1 MAFDSQRPCLSYKMK
16 HHRENIV
23 HKFGHGCIAI
33 VIVGCA
39 LAAACTQQTKSVGPR
54 FSGRL
59 LFLAGANTNGADLF
73 ELSATSN
80 GSGYNYSPVTAGVFE
95 AAPNPDHTQLLYTT
109 KDELLL
115 RDLRNGAVK
124 SLVKGENF
132 CLAWSPD
139 GDHFSYRQKSP
150 ADDRAPLSES
160 GAQTKLYVSDLD
172 GKSKL
177 IWQDLTATY
186 AAGSPEQSVAL
197 ERAAAASGCPHWIA
211 RDRLLFD
218 RFLGASSKQR
228 GEVLKPNTT
237 TIATLSDPVK
247 LSDTDRTLAVEAVC
261 QAGSDAVLRPHDEPQ
276 PLSMARNLDQM
287 KNLHPAPVPCS
298 GCRFIGFAAQS
309 CVPFFIEDTTSTST
323 ELFYLNPTNWQRQRS
338 AHIGQTFSLNAKM
351 LIKSSARL
359 MIVGDAPASL
369 LLIDTESGEAAPLI
383 AKPSEPAT
391 SDGRL
396 RFPIPVVWIEK

>member
-1 MAFDSQRPCLSYKMK
+1 MK
-16 HHRENIV
+16 RHRKNIV

-33 VIVGCA
+33 LIVGCA
-39 LAAACTQQTKSVGPR
+39 FTVACTQQTKPIGPK

-59 LFLAGANTNGADLF
+59 LFLAGENTNGTDLF

-80 GSGYNYSPVTAGVFE
+80 GSGFNHSLVTTGVFE
-95 AAPNPDHTQLLYTT
+95 AAPNPDQTQLLYTT
-109 KDELLL
+109 KDEILL

-124 SLVKGENF
+124 SVVKGENF

-139 GDHFSYRQKSP
+139 GVHFSYRQKSP
-150 ADDRAPLSES
+150 ADERAPLGES
-160 GAQTKLYVSDLD
+160 GVRTTLYVSDLD

-177 IWQDLTATY
+177 IWQDLTPTY
-186 AAGSPEQSVAL
+186 AASSPGQPAAL

-211 RDRLLFD
+211 RDRLIFD
-218 RFLGASSKQR
+218 RFLGASPKQS

-247 LSDTDRTLAVEAVC
+247 LSDTDRTLAVEAIC
-261 QAGSDAVLRPHDEPQ
+261 QVGSDAVLRPHDEAQ
-276 PLSMARNLDQM
+276 PLYLARNLDQM
-287 KNLHPAPVPCS
+287 KSLHPAPVPCS
-298 GCRFIGFAAQS
+298 GCRFVDFAAQS
-309 CVPFFIEDTTSTST
+309 CVPFFIEDTTSTSS
-323 ELFYLNPTNWQRQRS
+323 ELFYLNPTNWQRQRG

-369 LLIDTESGEAAPLI
+369 LLIDAESGEAVPLL

>member
-1 MAFDSQRPCLSYKMK
+1 MK

-23 HKFGHGCIAI
+23 HKLGHACIAI

-39 LAAACTQQTKSVGPR
+39 LAAACTQQTKSIGPK
-54 FSGRL
+54 FSGHL
-59 LFLAGANTNGADLF
+59 LFLAGENANGADLF
-73 ELSATSN
+73 ELSASSN
-80 GSGYNYSPVTAGVFE
+80 GPGYDYSLVATGVFE
-95 AAPNPDHTQLLYTT
+95 AAPNPDRTQLLYATR
-109 KDELLL
+109 DEILL
-115 RDLRNGAVK
+115 RDLRSGAVK

-150 ADDRAPLSES
+150 AEERAPRGES
-160 GAQTKLYVSDLD
+160 GVRMKLYVSDLD
-172 GKSKL
+172 GKSRL
-177 IWQDLTATY
+177 IWEELTATY
-186 AAGSPEQSVAL
+186 PASSAGQSAAL
-197 ERAAAASGCPHWIA
+197 ERAAAASGCPQWIA

-218 RFLGASSKQR
+218 RFLGASPKQR

-261 QAGSDAVLRPHDEPQ
+261 QAGSDAVLRPHDEAQ
-276 PLSMARNLDQM
+276 PLSVARDLDQM
-287 KNLHPAPVPCS
+287 KSLHTAPVPCS

-309 CVPFFIEDTTSTST
+309 CVPFFIEDATSTSSD
-323 ELFYLNPTNWQRQRS
+323 LFYLNPTNWQRQRG

-369 LLIDTESGEAAPLI
+369 LLIDTESGEATPLV
-383 AKPSEPAT
+383 AKSSETASSGP
-391 SDGRL
+391 RL
-396 RFPIPVVWIEK
+396 MFPIPVVWIEK

>member
-1 MAFDSQRPCLSYKMK
+1 M
-16 HHRENIV
+16 
-23 HKFGHGCIAI
+23 HKFGQGCIAI
-33 VIVGCA
+33 AIVGYA
-39 LAAACTQQTKSVGPR
+39 LTIACTQQTKSIGPK

-59 LFLAGANTNGADLF
+59 LFLAGENTNGADLF
-73 ELSATSN
+73 ELSASSN
-80 GSGYNYSPVTAGVFE
+80 GSGYNYSLVTTGVFE
-95 AAPNPDHTQLLYTT
+95 AAPNPDQTQLLYTT
-109 KDELLL
+109 KDEILL

-150 ADDRAPLSES
+150 ADERAPLSES
-160 GAQTKLYVSDLD
+160 GARTKLYVSDLD

-177 IWQDLTATY
+177 IWQDLTPTY
-186 AAGSPEQSVAL
+186 ATSAPGQSAAL

-211 RDRLLFD
+211 RDRLIFD
-218 RFLGASSKQR
+218 RFLGASPKQS

-247 LSDTDRTLAVEAVC
+247 LSDTDRNWSVEGIC
-261 QAGSDAVLRPHDEPQ
+261 QVGSDAVLRPHDEAQ
-276 PLSMARNLDQM
+276 PLYLARNLDQT
-287 KNLHPAPVPCS
+287 KSLHPAPVPCS
-298 GCRFIGFAAQS
+298 GCRFVGFAAQS
-309 CVPFFIEDTTSTST
+309 CVPFFIEDTTSTSS
-323 ELFYLNPTNWQRQRS
+323 ELFYLNPTNWQRQRG

-369 LLIDTESGEAAPLI
+369 LLIDTESGEAVPLFP
-383 AKPSEPAT
+383 KPSDPAT

-396 RFPIPVVWIEK
+396 LFPIPIVWIEK